1 MTPQQKKLAII
12 ISAIVGVLALLGI
25 AYAVVNSTVF
35 SADNTAKSYLSA
47 IASGDY
53 DKANGISDPQ
63 VANGKRTLLTNAA
76 SKGDK
81 TTISNQR
88 ISPPPTTR
96 TAPARCGSRTRWVA
110 SP

>member
-35 SADNTAKSYLSA
+35 SADNTVKSYLSA

-76 SKGDK
+76 SRA
-81 TTISNQR
+81 TRPRSATSAS
-88 ISPPPTTR
+88 SPPPTTR
-96 TAPARCGSRTRWVA
+96 TAPARCGSRTRWAA

>member
-35 SADNTAKSYLSA
+35 SADNTVKSYLSA

-63 VANGKRTLLTNAA
+63 VANGKLPRATRPRSATSA
-76 SKGDK
+76 S
-81 TTISNQR
+81 
-88 ISPPPTTR
+88 SPPPTTR
-96 TAPARCGSRTRWVA
+96 TAPARCGSRTRWAA

>member
-1 MTPQQKKLAII
+1 M
-12 ISAIVGVLALLGI
+12 
-25 AYAVVNSTVF
+25 VNSTVF

-88 ISPPPTTR
+88 IISATDDNHMWSFLAFFQGFPILGNLPITLVFHEAPTGTR
-96 TAPARCGSRTRWVA
+96 K
-110 SP
+110 